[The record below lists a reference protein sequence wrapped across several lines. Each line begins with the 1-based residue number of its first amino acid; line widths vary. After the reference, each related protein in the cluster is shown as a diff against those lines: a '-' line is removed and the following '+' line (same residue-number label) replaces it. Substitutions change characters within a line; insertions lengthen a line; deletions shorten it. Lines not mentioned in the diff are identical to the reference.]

1 MKTTEN
7 GGALAIKGFN
17 YQKSVIML
25 IAILHYLNVDDFEIY
40 VETEDDIV
48 VKISAAKTYIQV
60 KGKKLSIAAITKR
73 ESGKSKEKES
83 VLEKNLEKDDKGAC
97 YYKIVALDFAASEK
111 YLKETTPRIFKKGAK
126 VYEYT
131 AAGQKELMAKLPT
144 LDPLKLKNSRLVLTS
159 FGANLQEA
167 LERIMGIMA
176 SLGLSVDNNYGKAA
190 LEEMCLEIDQRSEM
204 IITEESDIEK
214 KKFTPESLS
223 NIFSHSYKED
233 YLNDLLIK
241 LDYGVAKKIELKTRR
256 AKVRAMYGSFC
267 IEAKR
272 VIEKLDDLINMDE
285 KDVIEH
291 VLRVVNFKAVSEELD
306 RETIVLEAFSNV
318 LFEKG
323 KA

>member
-1 MKTTEN
+1 MKTTDN
-7 GGALAIKGFN
+7 GGAQAIKGFN

-25 IAILHYLNVDDFEIY
+25 IAVLHYLNVDDFEIY

-48 VKISAAKTYIQV
+48 VKISATKTYIQV

-73 ESGKSKEKES
+73 ENSKSKEKMS

-131 AAGQKELMAKLPT
+131 PAGQKELMAKLPT

-176 SLGLSVDNNYGKAA
+176 SVGLSVDNNYGKTA

-204 IITEESDIEK
+204 IIDEDSDIEK

-223 NIFSHSYKED
+223 NIFSHSYKEV
-233 YLNDLLIK
+233 YLNDLLME
-241 LDYGVAKKIELKTRR
+241 LGYGVTKKVELKTRR
-256 AKVRAMYGSFC
+256 VRVRAVYGSFC
-267 IEAKR
+267 TEAKR
-272 VIEKLDDLINMDE
+272 VIEKLDNLSSMSAQDI
-285 KDVIEH
+285 IEH
-291 VLRVVNFKAVSEELD
+291 VLSVVDFKTVSEELD
-306 RETIVLEAFSNV
+306 RETIVLEALSNV

-323 KA
+323 KV